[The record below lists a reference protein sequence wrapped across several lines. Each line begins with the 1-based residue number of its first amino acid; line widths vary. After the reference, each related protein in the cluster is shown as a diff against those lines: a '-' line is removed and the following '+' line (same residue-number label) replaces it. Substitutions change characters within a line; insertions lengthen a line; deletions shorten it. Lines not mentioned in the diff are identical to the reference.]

1 MGKSNPTR
9 DILPPIPPKRYFAI
23 GEVAKLCKLQPHV
36 LRYWESEF
44 AQLRPI
50 KRTGNRRYYREHE
63 ILLIRRIRELLY
75 DNGFTIQ
82 GARQVLRRKGE
93 FADLEVTT
101 DQQTPVEVVNPVPV
115 PSVQSIEVSEVPNLS
130 TAPSLAPDPAPAML
144 NPWREELRAIL
155 KLLSP
160 Q

>member
-1 MGKSNPTR
+1 MGKSNPAR
-9 DILPPIPPKRYFAI
+9 DSLPPIPPKRYFAI
-23 GEVAKLCKLQPHV
+23 GEVAKLCRLQPHV

-44 AQLRPI
+44 PQLRPI

-93 FADLEVTT
+93 LPELPELEGAIEAVAEV
-101 DQQTPVEVVNPVPV
+101 QNIPVSVVAVPVEV
-115 PSVQSIEVSEVPNLS
+115 
-130 TAPSLAPDPAPAML
+130 AAPAPVVEQTPSAM
-144 NPWREELRAIL
+144 PTAWRQELSEIL
-155 KLLSP
+155 KLLVP
-160 Q
+160 R